1 VRPQLEDPSLIADSV
16 LRARNMSLEPNPGS
30 DDSPE
35 TLGANDEN
43 SHNKSFNS
51 TISNESEEARDDD
64 SGYANDEENSFTN
77 SQKSRSSPVH
87 LLSRSEEAEAEA
99 DSKSFSSF
107 RFSSKLRE
115 GLDHL
120 VYRATAPIGSLPS
133 PSPSSSFS
141 SSLIGKGSS
150 NSLLVFA
157 AKERS
162 ASTSRP
168 SHLSLITG
176 SGG

>member
-1 VRPQLEDPSLIADSV
+1 
-16 LRARNMSLEPNPGS
+16 MSLEPNPGS

-35 TLGANDEN
+35 SLGANDEN

-87 LLSRSEEAEAEA
+87 ILSRSEEAEAEVEAEAEA

-120 VYRATAPIGSLPS
+120 VYRATAPVGSLPS
-133 PSPSSSFS
+133 PSFS

-168 SHLSLITG
+168 SHLSLMTG